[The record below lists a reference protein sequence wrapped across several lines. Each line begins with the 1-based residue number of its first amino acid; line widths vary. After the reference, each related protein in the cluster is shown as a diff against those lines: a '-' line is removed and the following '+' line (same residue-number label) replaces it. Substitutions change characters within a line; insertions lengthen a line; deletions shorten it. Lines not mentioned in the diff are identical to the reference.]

1 MATRTVQLNTR
12 IDEALKR
19 GGDSVF
25 GRYGLSPSDVVR
37 AVWRY
42 AVEYQVPPDF
52 MLADEADR
60 EGDRLARRRL
70 LAREGRG
77 LAASLAERSGV
88 HLDRDALACGQDWS
102 QVRDEMYDDLDREMV
117 EACR

>member
-37 AVWRY
+37 AVWR
-42 AVEYQVPPDF
+42 
-52 MLADEADR
+52 
-60 EGDRLARRRL
+60 
-70 LAREGRG
+70 
-77 LAASLAERSGV
+77 
-88 HLDRDALACGQDWS
+88 
-102 QVRDEMYDDLDREMV
+102 
-117 EACR
+117 